1 MAKERLLL
9 VMLGQEFLKI
19 NSSFVEV
26 MWKFFTFWYRKKS
39 EREHQWLKYAKGLI
53 PALKEHLS

>member
-1 MAKERLLL
+1 
-9 VMLGQEFLKI
+9 MLGQEFLKI

-26 MWKFFTFWYRKKS
+26 MWKFFTFWYPKKS
-39 EREHQWLKYAKGLI
+39 KKERQWLKYAKGLI